1 MAAYTFGEGIRV
13 RRYGEGGY
21 YPEPGMQSEVRL
33 RGAQGPPMGPPRPGP
48 HKDKQTRETLILY

>member
-1 MAAYTFGEGIRV
+1 MAAYTFGEGTT
-13 RRYGEGGY
+13 YGEGGY